1 MARKAA
7 WEDAA
12 DLGPYAKRG
21 GTSWGRVFVLVLL
34 VGVGT
39 FVAAYYLPLYRSQ
52 QKLGEQYRDVSQKAQ
67 TLTDNAT
74 KVQADL
80 KSVTSER
87 DQLQAEHDQRESAK
101 KSEADQLERVRTDLS
116 TKLDKLVKKGSA
128 AITTNGNSVLVG
140 LDDVGLFMP
149 QKLDLSPAGKALLCD
164 IAKNAQSLSI
174 RVIGSMAESLTVP
187 PALEASYGSA
197 WGVSAARAAAV
208 TASLEEKCAVAPAQ
222 LAAVGNGKQYP
233 FLAQLASLKAPERV
247 VLELRVRPAK

>member
-21 GTSWGRVFVLVLL
+21 GTSWGRVFVLVLV
-34 VGVGT
+34 VGIGT

-52 QKLGEQYRDVSQKAQ
+52 QKLSEQYRDLSQKAQ
-67 TLTDNAT
+67 TLTDTAA
-74 KVQADL
+74 KAQADL

-101 KSEADQLERVRTDLS
+101 KSETDQLERLRSDLS
-116 TKLDKLVKKGSA
+116 AKLDKLVKKGSA
-128 AITTNGNSVLVG
+128 AVTTNAGSVLVG
-140 LDDVGLFMP
+140 LDDAALFMP

-164 IAKNAQSLSI
+164 VAKNAQSLSI
-174 RVIGSMAESLTVP
+174 RVSGSMAEGATVP

-208 TASLEEKCAVAPAQ
+208 TTSLEDKCTFPAAQ
-222 LAAVGNGKQYP
+222 LTAVSNGKQDP
-233 FLAQLASLKAPERV
+233 FQVQLASLKAPERV
-247 VLELRVRPAK
+247 TLELRARSAK